1 MKLTEHQ
8 LKEIRQRSTTRQRS
22 PECPSADELY
32 QLLSNSL
39 DSQQRS
45 KIAAH
50 LEICSDCSEEFKM
63 ARDLSQNL
71 TKTTPQVTFWQK
83 AEWRSL
89 LAAAAI
95 VLALTAG
102 ILITK
107 RTSINTAPP
116 VERGEQ
122 SIDFKAEPADGEQL
136 DAAPAKLK
144 WSAIPGVQN
153 YRVVLLNYESS
164 EIANSGLMSSTEYSL
179 PEEIRNKLQSGQI
192 YYWRI
197 EYEKAGEQKSKLL
210 RFSISS

>member
-8 LKEIRQRSTTRQRS
+8 LKEIQQKSTQRQRNSN
-22 PECPSADELY
+22 CPSADELY
-32 QLLSNSL
+32 QLLTNSL
-39 DSQQRS
+39 DSKSRT
-45 KIAAH
+45 KIASH
-50 LEICSDCSEEFKM
+50 LEACADCSEEFKM
-63 ARDLSQNL
+63 AREVSENL
-71 TKTTPQVTFWQK
+71 AKSAAPISFWQK
-83 AEWRSL
+83 SEWRSL
-89 LAAAAI
+89 LAAAVI

-122 SIDFKAEPADGEQL
+122 STDFKARPADGEQL
-136 DAAPAKLK
+136 DAAPSKLK
-144 WSAIPGVQN
+144 WSEIPGSQN

-164 EIANSGLMSSTEYSL
+164 EIANSGLTTSTEYSL

-197 EYEKAGEQKSKLL
+197 EYQKAGEQKSKLL
-210 RFSISS
+210 HFSIR

>member
-8 LKEIRQRSTTRQRS
+8 LKEIQQKSSQRQRNSD
-22 PECPSADELY
+22 CPSADELF
-32 QLLSNSL
+32 QLLSNSI
-39 DSQQRS
+39 DQKNRAR
-45 KIAAH
+45 IAAH
-50 LEICSDCSEEFKM
+50 LEGCSDCSEEFRM
-63 ARDLSQNL
+63 ARKLSENL
-71 TKTTPQVTFWQK
+71 ATSAAPIRFWQK
-83 AEWRSL
+83 PEWRSL

-107 RTSINTAPP
+107 RTSINTTPP
-116 VERGEQ
+116 VERGEL

-136 DAAPAKLK
+136 DAAPSKLK

-164 EIANSGLMSSTEYSL
+164 EIANSGIMSSTEYSL
-179 PEEIRNKLQSGQI
+179 PAEIRNKLQSGQI

-197 EYEKAGEQKSKLL
+197 EYEKVGEQKSKLL
-210 RFSISS
+210 HFSIR

>member
-8 LKEIRQRSTTRQRS
+8 LKEIQQKSSQRQRTSN
-22 PECPSADELY
+22 CPSADELF

-39 DSQQRS
+39 DSGIRR
-45 KIAAH
+45 KIASH
-50 LEICSDCSEEFKM
+50 LEVCTDCSQEFKL
-63 ARDLSQNL
+63 ARQLSENL
-71 TKTTPQVTFWQK
+71 ADSAAPISFWQK
-83 AEWRSL
+83 PEWRSL

-144 WSAIPGVQN
+144 WSEIPGAQN
-153 YRVVLLNYESS
+153 YRVALLNYESS
-164 EIANSGLMSSTEYSL
+164 EIANSGLTSSTEYSL

-210 RFSISS
+210 HFNVR